1 MIRFK
6 EYGNGFKRIVSTAV
20 LLLILLI
27 VTGDMGEQRFFL
39 PLFTYMEQQEK
50 GAESVIHNSLAAL
63 MHLYEYG
70 STNTQGTVFYSGG
83 N

>member
-6 EYGNGFKRIVSTAV
+6 EYENSFKRIVSTAG

-39 PLFTYMEQQEK
+39 PLFTYMEDQGS
-50 GAESVIHNSLAAL
+50 GADSVIHNSLATL
-63 MHLYEYG
+63 MPLYDYG
-70 STNTQGTVFYSGG
+70 SSNMSTAFTVE
-83 N
+83 